1 MIIARYDVI
10 LDQSVDALLYNHLSN
25 YTNAGYYIF
34 HFFSCI
40 QIHPIGSPKIWRDL
54 QKYLQCYMYICTLP
68 NIKMQIICIIY
79 IIWAAK
85 IKFFLPISGLRISV
99 LVTSSMLLAGKVIQ
113 VIPFRNVTL
122 RTVVIYLGH
131 LIAMLPSFIANG
143 APPLVSNTWFPPNE
157 RTTATAIGA
166 LAANF
171 GAALAFFIGPSM
183 IPKIN
188 GCSENSEV
196 NLTDKNV
203 HLIETRIMDYFYV
216 QIGLAAFLF
225 LCVIIY
231 FPSKPPLPPSIAALT
246 RKTTEI
252 SYKDGLRM
260 LLHNRSYWL
269 LVLVFATSFGIY
281 FGWTSVLD
289 LAVQPFDIDERTSGW
304 LGTGGSLAGIISGI
318 IIAR

>member
-1 MIIARYDVI
+1 
-10 LDQSVDALLYNHLSN
+10 
-25 YTNAGYYIF
+25 
-34 HFFSCI
+34 
-40 QIHPIGSPKIWRDL
+40 
-54 QKYLQCYMYICTLP
+54 MYG
-68 NIKMQIICIIY
+68 
-79 IIWAAK
+79 
-85 IKFFLPISGLRISV
+85 FFLSFLSGLRISV

-113 VIPFRNVTL
+113 VIPFGNSTL
-122 RTVVIYLGH
+122 RTSAIYLGH
-131 LIAMLPSFIANG
+131 LVAMLPSFIANG
-143 APPLVSNTWFPPNE
+143 APPLVSSTWFPPNE

-183 IPKIN
+183 IPRAFET
-188 GCSENSEV
+188 SSTSAV
-196 NLTDKNV
+196 NLTDQYI

-252 SYKDGLRM
+252 GYKDGLRA
-260 LLHNRSYWL
+260 LLHNGPYWL
-269 LVLVFATSFGIY
+269 LVLVFAASFGIY
-281 FGWTSVLD
+281 FGWLSVLD
-289 LAVQPFDIDERTSGW
+289 LAVQPFSINEKTSGL